1 MAYFTATPEELL
13 GSLNAVERR
22 NSPKLLWYQGHR
34 EFLRERRVSVV
45 GTRKA
50 SEAGLRRAARLAT
63 ELARADVVVV
73 SGLALGVDAAAHRAA
88 IQAGGRTIAVLG
100 NGIDLCS
107 PKANQELQELIARDH
122 LVLSQFEPGTLPI
135 DRNFPQR
142 NRTMALVSEATVIIE
157 AQERSGTVT
166 QGWEGIRLG
175 RPVFVLR
182 SLLESGLAWPK
193 LMVDYGAE
201 VLDGTYTVLDALP
214 PVGRFDAVAMG
225 F

>member
-166 QGWEGIRLG
+166 QGWEGIVSVARCSFSARSWRVALRG
-175 RPVFVLR
+175 R
-182 SLLESGLAWPK
+182 S
-193 LMVDYGAE
+193 
-201 VLDGTYTVLDALP
+201 
-214 PVGRFDAVAMG
+214 
-225 F
+225 